1 MRVVR
6 PASRSVS
13 VAVTTAM
20 ASLSLAETQAE
31 TAPESAQW
39 RGTCGAGSAGESLS
53 VTAGPALSRLT
64 TAPASALLVTT
75 KFATD
80 SFSCKFK

>member
-1 MRVVR
+1 MRLVR

-20 ASLSLAETQAE
+20 ASLSTAETQAE

-39 RGTCGAGSAGESLS
+39 GRTCGARSAGESLS